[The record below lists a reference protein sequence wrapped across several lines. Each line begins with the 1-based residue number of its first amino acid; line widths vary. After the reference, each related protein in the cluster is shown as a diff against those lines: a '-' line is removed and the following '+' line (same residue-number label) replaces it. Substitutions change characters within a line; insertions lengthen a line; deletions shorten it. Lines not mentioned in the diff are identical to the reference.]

1 MKSVILGADGNLD
14 TFVWQRT
21 LETIGSQGR
30 PALQSGPKGELN
42 SMCQP
47 GELTDRGRE
56 TTLALGQ
63 RFRQLYVN
71 RLKFLPEFLDED
83 SRSNVR
89 LQATV
94 VPRAL
99 ESVQQSFNGL
109 YPPASRSPGLAPPEV
124 IQRLYPDDT
133 LLPNQ
138 GTCKR
143 LKQLSTAFAERTAK
157 LWNDSP
163 EIIYLNKRL
172 GKWMPKESPSIAV
185 DSSPRLSGI
194 MDTINATRAHG
205 PATKLPEEFYDP
217 QVLSNIN
224 RVVTEEWFIGYQE
237 SNEYRRLG
245 IGALI
250 GDLTQ
255 RMVENVRGLPVEN
268 AIKPFKLGMAG
279 CHDTTIAATLTAL
292 GAFRVDQDLWPN
304 FTSSI
309 AFELFQT
316 KNGTDSKAKPTPS
329 WSSSIF
335 SMTKPSASSALSTRE
350 PLSSLSSSERQQL
363 DNHYVRIRYNDTPVT
378 IPHCEL
384 PGNHL
389 PSDTTFCTLAAF
401 KQVADQMTPLDWRA
415 ECSSNL
421 KESAFPSKVEPVMG
435 TD

>member
-1 MKSVILGADGNLD
+1 
-14 TFVWQRT
+14 
-21 LETIGSQGR
+21 
-30 PALQSGPKGELN
+30 
-42 SMCQP
+42 MCQP

-63 RFRQLYVN
+63 RFRQLYIN

-99 ESVQQSFNGL
+99 ESVQQSFTGL
-109 YPPASRSPGLAPPEV
+109 YPLASRSPGLAPPSV

-143 LKQLSTAFAERTAK
+143 LKQLSTAFAERAAK
-157 LWNDSP
+157 VWNDSP
-163 EIIYLNKRL
+163 EMTHLNKRL
-172 GKWMPKESPSIAV
+172 GKWMPEESPKMAV
-185 DSSPRLSGI
+185 DSSPRLSGV

-205 PATKLPEEFYDP
+205 PATKLPDEFYDP
-217 QVLSNIN
+217 QVLKDIN
-224 RVVTEEWFIGYQE
+224 RIVTEEWFIGYQE
-237 SNEYRRLG
+237 SKEYRRLG

-268 AIKPFKLGMAG
+268 AAKPFKLGMAG
-279 CHDTTIAATLTAL
+279 CHDTTIAAALTAL
-292 GAFRVDQDLWPN
+292 GAFRVDRDPWPN

-316 KNGTDSKAKPTPS
+316 RDNDGSAVKPGETPGS
-329 WSSSIF
+329 WSNSLF
-335 SMTKPSASSALSTRE
+335 SKTRSSASSAASTRDPLPSLST
-350 PLSSLSSSERQQL
+350 SERKQL
-363 DNHYVRIRYNDTPVT
+363 DDHYVRVRYNDTPMT
-378 IPHCEL
+378 LPFCAR

-389 PSDTTFCTLAAF
+389 PGDTSFCTLVAF
-401 KQVADQMTPLDWRA
+401 KQIADQMTPLDWRA
-415 ECSSNL
+415 ECANNL
-421 KESAFPSKVEPVMG
+421 KESAFPSKVEPVMEG
-435 TD
+435 FGHKIRNVRN

>member
-1 MKSVILGADGNLD
+1 
-14 TFVWQRT
+14 
-21 LETIGSQGR
+21 
-30 PALQSGPKGELN
+30 
-42 SMCQP
+42 MCQP

-63 RFRQLYVN
+63 RFRQLYIN
-71 RLKFLPEFLDED
+71 RLNFLPEFLDED

-99 ESVQQSFNGL
+99 ESVQQSFTGL
-109 YPPASRSPGLAPPEV
+109 YPPASRSPGLAPPSV

-143 LKQLSTAFAERTAK
+143 LKQLSTAFAERAAK
-157 LWNDSP
+157 IWNDSP
-163 EIIYLNKRL
+163 EMAHLNKRL
-172 GKWMPKESPSIAV
+172 GKWMSNESPTIAV

-205 PATKLPEEFYDP
+205 PATKLPSEFYEP
-217 QVLSNIN
+217 QILNNLN
-224 RVVTEEWFIGYQE
+224 RIVTEEWFIGYQE

-255 RMVENVRGLPVEN
+255 RMVENVRGLPVKN
-268 AIKPFKLGMAG
+268 ATKPFKLGMAG

-292 GAFRVDQDLWPN
+292 GAFRVDRDPWPN

-309 AFELFQT
+309 AFELFQSRG
-316 KNGTDSKAKPTPS
+316 NGEATANSQNTPTS
-329 WSSSIF
+329 WSSSLF
-335 SMTKPSASSALSTRE
+335 SKTNSATSSATSTRDPLPSLSAS
-350 PLSSLSSSERQQL
+350 ERRQL
-363 DNHYVRIRYNDTPVT
+363 DDHYVRIRYNDTPVT
-378 IPHCEL
+378 LPFCAR

-389 PSDTTFCTLAAF
+389 PGDTSFCTLVAF
-401 KQVADQMTPLDWRA
+401 KKIADQMTPLDWRA
-415 ECSSNL
+415 ECANNL
-421 KESAFPSKVEPVMG
+421 TESAFPSKVEPVMG
-435 TD
+435 VE

>member
-1 MKSVILGADGNLD
+1 
-14 TFVWQRT
+14 
-21 LETIGSQGR
+21 
-30 PALQSGPKGELN
+30 
-42 SMCQP
+42 MCQP

-63 RFRQLYVN
+63 RFRQLYIN
-71 RLKFLPEFLDED
+71 RLQFLPEFLDED
-83 SRSNVR
+83 SSTNVR

-99 ESVQQSFNGL
+99 ESVQQSFIGL
-109 YPPASRSPGLAPPEV
+109 YPPASRSPGLAPPRV

-143 LKQLSTAFAERTAK
+143 LKELSAAFAERAAK
-157 LWNDSP
+157 VWNDSP
-163 EIIYLNKRL
+163 EMNHLNKTL
-172 GKWMPKESPSIAV
+172 GKWMPKESPKIAV

-205 PATKLPEEFYDP
+205 PATKLPGEFYDP
-217 QVLSNIN
+217 QVLDNIN
-224 RVVTEEWFIGYQE
+224 RIVTEEWFIGYQE

-268 AIKPFKLGMAG
+268 ADKPFKLGLAG
-279 CHDTTIAATLTAL
+279 CHDTTIAATLTTL
-292 GAFRVDQDLWPN
+292 GAFRVDRDPWPN

-309 AFELFQT
+309 AFELFQKRLNDGST
-316 KNGTDSKAKPTPS
+316 AKSGDMSAS
-329 WSSSIF
+329 WSSSLL
-335 SMTKPSASSALSTRE
+335 SKPRGPSSSATSTRDPLPSLSAS
-350 PLSSLSSSERQQL
+350 ERRQF
-363 DNHYVRIRYNDTPVT
+363 DDHYVRVRYNDTPVT
-378 IPHCEL
+378 LPFCAR

-389 PSDTTFCTLAAF
+389 PGDTSFCTLVAF
-401 KQVADQMTPLDWRA
+401 KQIADQMTPLDWRA
-415 ECSSNL
+415 ECTNNL
-421 KESAFPSKVEPVMG
+421 TKSAFPSKVEPVMG
-435 TD
+435 LE